1 MSKLT
6 NLTNE
11 IDWAVSTFNNAV
23 AQKEDVN
30 GTKYNRKEEAIKA
43 NLAYLYY
50 VKQIYP
56 SGRFPTW
63 AQNQLQVPLKK
74 IEAAGFSFRKR
85 YEFSGRLVRRNNILW
100 YEPRFTRTPP
110 THRKQRPTIKRPTIN
125 SDVLI
130 ELMKA

>member
-74 IEAAGFSFRKR
+74 IEAAGFSFSKT
-85 YEFSGRLVRRNNILW
+85 N
-100 YEPRFTRTPP
+100 PQPAP
-110 THRKQRPTIKRPTIN
+110 RKQRPTIN
-125 SDVLI
+125 SDALI
-130 ELMKA
+130 GLMETPSTRP